1 MAEQLALLD
10 REESD
15 FRLDPHTRQIGKAG
29 VAQARQALAAV
40 VQAAAERA
48 DRDRSAESDRVAA

>member
-15 FRLDPHTRQIGKAG
+15 FRLDLHTRQIGKAG

-40 VQAAAERA
+40 LQAAAERA

>member
-1 MAEQLALLD
+1 MAEQLALLN

-15 FRLDPHTRQIGKAG
+15 FRLDLHTRQIGKAG
-29 VAQARQALAAV
+29 VAQARRALAAA

-48 DRDRSAESDRVAA
+48 ERDRSAQSDRAAA